1 MNNAATPILPYRYDG
16 SKISLKGQPSDEAM
30 GTLDKL
36 TKRKDSGVEV
46 PSTSKE
52 TTQKATRKRGIEVPN
67 ARRLI
72 LRDVGYP
79 FRVKGDPKPMG
90 LEIDSLELFADYA
103 REQWMGTFVQEGTY
117 LFDRYIMPDYAF
129 QVQVVE
135 PEEAV
140 VSKSTEIILQ
150 SQAETTSAIKARTVS
165 LSEVIGHEAVKQK
178 CKIILEYLRYPL
190 KFGEWAPRA
199 VLFHGLPGTGKTM
212 TARAVA
218 NEADAKIFLVKA
230 SDLIGVHVG
239 DGGRRISA
247 LFEEA
252 RKQSPSIIFIDEL
265 DAIGLARSF
274 QSIRGDVS
282 EVVTALLGELDQTS
296 EESGVVVIGATNAL
310 PLIDPAIKNRFDTV
324 FEFLLP
330 TLEERFSILQMYA
343 ERLPIK
349 IEANLHEIAQ
359 RTEGLSGRDLRDRI
373 LKESLHTAITE
384 GTPTITPEIIK
395 KVMDTIQTKER
406 PTYTI

>member
-1 MNNAATPILPYRYDG
+1 M
-16 SKISLKGQPSDEAM
+16 E
-30 GTLDKL
+30 TLDKL

-52 TTQKATRKRGIEVPN
+52 ATQKATRRRSIEVPN
-67 ARRLI
+67 ARKLV

-103 REQWMGTFVQEGTY
+103 RDQWMGTFVQQGTY

-129 QVQVVE
+129 QVQEVE

-140 VSKSTEIILQ
+140 VSKSTNITLE
-150 SQAETTSAIKARTVS
+150 SQRGIAPSSNTRSVS
-165 LSEVIGHEAVKQK
+165 LSDIVGHESVKQK
-178 CKIILEYLRYPL
+178 CKIILEYLHHPL

-212 TARAVA
+212 MAQAVA

-247 LFEEA
+247 LFEDA
-252 RKQSPSIIFIDEL
+252 RKQSPSVIFIDEL

-310 PLIDPAIKNRFDTV
+310 PLIDSAIMNRFDTV

-330 TLEERFSILQMYA
+330 TLEERHSILKMYA

-349 IEANLHEIAQ
+349 IEANLSEIAQ
-359 RTEGLSGRDLRDRI
+359 RTEGLSGRDLRDRV
-373 LKESLHTAITE
+373 LKESLHNAITE
-384 GTPTITPEIIK
+384 GAATITPEIIR
-395 KVMDTIQTKER
+395 KVMDKIQTKDR

>member
-1 MNNAATPILPYRYDG
+1 V
-16 SKISLKGQPSDEAM
+16 E
-30 GTLDKL
+30 TLDKL
-36 TKRKDSGVEV
+36 TKRKDSSVEV
-46 PSTSKE
+46 PTTSKE
-52 TTQKATRKRGIEVPN
+52 AAQKSTRKRGIEVPS
-67 ARRLI
+67 ARKLV

-90 LEIDSLELFADYA
+90 LEVDSLELFADYA
-103 REQWMGTFVQEGTY
+103 REQWMGTFVQQGTY

-129 QVQVVE
+129 QVQEVE
-135 PEEAV
+135 PEESV
-140 VSKSTEIILQ
+140 VSKSTKIILQ
-150 SQAETTSAIKARTVS
+150 SPTGSTSDVKIRSVT
-165 LSEVIGHEAVKQK
+165 LDDVIGHEPVKQK
-178 CKIILEYLRYPL
+178 CKIILEYLRQPSR
-190 KFGEWAPRA
+190 FGEWAPRA

-212 TARAVA
+212 TAQAVA
-218 NEADAKIFLVKA
+218 HEADAKIFLAKA
-230 SDLIGVHVG
+230 PDLIGVHVG

-247 LFEEA
+247 LFDDA
-252 RKQSPSIIFIDEL
+252 RKHSPSIIFIDEL

-324 FEFLLP
+324 FEFPLP
-330 TLEERFSILQMYA
+330 TVEERYDILRLYA
-343 ERLPIK
+343 QRLPLK
-349 IEANLHEIAQ
+349 LEADLKVIAR
-359 RTEGLSGRDLRDRI
+359 RTDGLSGRDLRDRI

-384 GTPTITPEIIK
+384 GVTTITSEIVHRVLDK
-395 KVMDTIQTKER
+395 IQPKSR

>member
-1 MNNAATPILPYRYDG
+1 M
-16 SKISLKGQPSDEAM
+16 
-30 GTLDKL
+30 
-36 TKRKDSGVEV
+36 TKRKDSSVEA
-46 PSTSKE
+46 PITSKE
-52 TTQKATRKRGIEVPN
+52 TAQKSTRKRGIEVPS
-67 ARRLI
+67 ARKLV

-90 LEIDSLELFADYA
+90 LEVDSLELFADYA
-103 REQWMGTFVQEGTY
+103 REQWMGTFVQKGAY

-129 QVQVVE
+129 QVQEVE
-135 PEEAV
+135 PEESV
-140 VSKSTEIILQ
+140 VSKSTNIILQ
-150 SQAETTSAIKARTVS
+150 SPTSSISDVKTRSVK
-165 LSEVIGHEAVKQK
+165 LEDVIGHEQVKQK
-178 CKIILEYLRYPL
+178 CKIILEYLRQPSR
-190 KFGEWAPRA
+190 FGEWAPRA

-212 TARAVA
+212 TAQAVA
-218 NEADAKIFLVKA
+218 NEAHAKIFLAKA

-247 LFEEA
+247 LFDDA
-252 RKQSPSIIFIDEL
+252 RKHSPSIIFIDEL

-324 FEFLLP
+324 FEFSLP
-330 TLEERFSILQMYA
+330 SVEERYDILQLYA
-343 ERLPIK
+343 ERLPLK
-349 IEANLHEIAQ
+349 IEVALKEIAK

-373 LKESLHTAITE
+373 LKESLHIAITD
-384 GTPTITPEIIK
+384 GVSTITSEIVYRVLDK
-395 KVMDTIQTKER
+395 IQPKSR